1 MNLSY
6 WEKEYWHHTYDYLII
21 GAGIVGLTTAMYLTD
36 ANPEASILLVEA
48 GTLPSGASTKNAGF
62 TCFATVGEII
72 DDLNYNSEEDV
83 INTIQARW
91 QGLQRLHSLT
101 SEANINYKKT
111 GGTEVFL
118 SEDEYEFCYDQLLKV
133 NTIIEAATGIK
144 NVIASQKLDMQGMY
158 KNCLYNRYEGQL
170 NPVLLIKSFIKKLQE
185 KGVSIIYDTRVS
197 SFQTTDTTVEVLIQD
212 QKKLLC
218 KNLVVCTNAFT
229 PQLIDIKDVVP
240 ARNQVLV
247 TEPIPDLS
255 IEGTY
260 HYNKGFVYYR
270 NIGQDRI
277 LIGGARHIDAEEEQT
292 SDFGSNALIINYLI
306 DFLKS
311 KILGHSCSIDYK
323 WSGIIATGTSKQPI
337 ISKIDDRIYAGV
349 RLGGMGIAIGSNVGF
364 ELSQLL
370 RETY

>member
-6 WEKEYWHHTYDYLII
+6 WEKEYWHQTYDYIII
-21 GAGIVGLTTAMYLTD
+21 GAGIVGLTTAMYLID
-36 ANPEASILLVEA
+36 ANPEVSILIVEGGA
-48 GTLPSGASTKNAGF
+48 LPSGASTKNAGF
-62 TCFATVGEII
+62 TCFGTVGEII
-72 DDLNYNSEEDV
+72 DDLNYNREEDV

-118 SEDEYEFCYDQLLKV
+118 NKEEYEFCYEQLLKV
-133 NTIIEAATGIK
+133 NAIIEAATRIK
-144 NVIASQKLDMQGMY
+144 NVIASQKLDMYGMY

-170 NPVLLIKSFIKKLQE
+170 NPVLLIKTFIKILLE
-185 KGVSIIYDTRVS
+185 KGVSIQYNARVLN
-197 SFQTTDTTVEVLIQD
+197 FHTTDSAVEVFIQD

-229 PQLIDIKDVVP
+229 NKLIDINDVVP

-247 TEPIPDLS
+247 TESIPNLS
-255 IEGTY
+255 LGGTY
-260 HYNKGFVYYR
+260 HYNRGFVYFR

-277 LIGGARHIDAEEEQT
+277 LIGGARHLDAQEEQT
-292 SDFGSNALIINYLI
+292 SDFGSNALILNYLN
-306 DFLKS
+306 DFLKN

-323 WSGIIATGTSKQPI
+323 WSGIIATGKSKQPI

-349 RLGGMGIAIGSNVGF
+349 RLGGMGIAIGSNVGY

-370 RETY
+370 QETY